1 MDTST
6 QTRVARAVTRARDPR
21 AAAREL
27 AAALRL
33 TKTGLGFFFCS
44 SRTFDLDAL
53 AGELREQF
61 QDTPLIGC
69 TTAGEI
75 TPEGYL
81 DETITGATLPAD
93 DFHVATVLIRDLD
106 RFSVSDAPR
115 LCARLAGQLGRDL
128 GAITPQNAFGFLLID
143 GLALREE
150 IVISSLYNSLGQI
163 PIFGGSAGDGL
174 KFERTHVYAEGAFHR
189 NAAVFAL
196 VHTTRPFTVFKSQH
210 FVATPRKMVV
220 TGADVERRTVTELNG
235 MPAAEEY
242 AAQVGVP
249 VAELSPIIFAT
260 HPVVVRIGGA
270 DYVRSIQSARPDG
283 SMTFYAAID
292 EGLVLSLA
300 DSVDLVDSLQGLF
313 RQVQSRIGAPELV
326 VGCDCIL
333 RKLELERCG
342 LTQRVGQVFI
352 ENRVI
357 GFGTY
362 GEQYHAMHV
371 NQTFS
376 GVAIGAGD
384 ARHA

>member
-6 QTRVARAVTRARDPR
+6 RTRIARAVSRARDPR
-21 AAAREL
+21 LAVQEL
-27 AAALRL
+27 EAGLRL

-44 SRTFDLDAL
+44 RTFDLDVL
-53 AGELREQF
+53 ARELRERF
-61 QDTPLIGC
+61 KDVPLIGC

-81 DETITGATLPAD
+81 DETITGAALPAN

-128 GAITPQNAFGFLLID
+128 GAITPQNTFGFLLID
-143 GLALREE
+143 GLSMREE
-150 IVISSLYNSLGQI
+150 IVVSSIYNSLGQI

-174 KFERTHVYAEGAFHR
+174 KFERTRIYAEGAFHG

-196 VHTTRPFTVFKSQH
+196 IHATRPFTVFKSQH
-210 FVATPRKMVV
+210 FVATARKMVV
-220 TGADVERRTVTELNG
+220 TGADVARRVVTEING
-235 MPAAEEY
+235 APAAEEY
-242 AAQVGVP
+242 AGLVGVP
-249 VAELSPIIFAT
+249 VTELSPVIFAT

-270 DYVRSIQSARPDG
+270 DYVRSIQSVRPDG
-283 SMTFYAAID
+283 SMTFYCAID

-300 DSVDLVDSLQGLF
+300 DSIDLVDSLGALF
-313 RQVQSRIGAPELV
+313 RQVHDAVGAPELV
-326 VGCDCIL
+326 IGCDCIL
-333 RKLELERCG
+333 RKLEMERCG
-342 LTQRVGQVFI
+342 LTPRVNRLFT
-352 ENRVI
+352 ENNVI

-362 GEQYHAMHV
+362 GEQYHAMHI